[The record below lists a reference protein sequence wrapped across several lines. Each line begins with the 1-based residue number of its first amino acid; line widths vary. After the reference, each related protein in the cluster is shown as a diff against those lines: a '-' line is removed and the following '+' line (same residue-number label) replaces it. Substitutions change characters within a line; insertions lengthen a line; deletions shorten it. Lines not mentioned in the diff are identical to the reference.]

1 MYAIVDIETTGT
13 YAAANGITEISILI
27 SNGKKIVERFESL
40 VNPCQL
46 IPRYIQSF
54 TGITNEMVADAPA
67 FEDIA
72 TSVYSIL
79 NDKVF
84 IAHNVNFDYSF
95 IKAGLLAAGYEY
107 NPKRLCTVRLS
118 RKIFPGFP
126 SYSLGKLCQS
136 LGIKIKNRHRA
147 GGDAEATVKIF
158 HQLIKND
165 KQQHIQ
171 NSLLRNSK
179 ENILPPNVPKEH
191 FDNLP
196 STPGVYYFHNAKGK
210 IIYIGKARNIRNRV
224 NSHFNCGLE
233 RKQKQGFI
241 KETFSI
247 SFQSCGTEL
256 MAIILE
262 STEIKK
268 HWPIYNYSQK
278 RWEDVYG
285 IFSFEDQ
292 NGYKRLAI
300 EKTRKIINP
309 VFRFHFLVDGHTVMR
324 KLINDYNLCPRLC
337 FMQTDNEPCTGIQVK
352 KCFGA
357 CEQKEKPEDYNKKV
371 DNAIEAMNKQP
382 SYIILDKG
390 LNEKEKSCI
399 LVENGRLSGMGYIQ
413 DELQIKD
420 ASMLKD
426 HIQPINENSFLHN
439 LLAGYAARNPSKIIL
454 I

>member
-27 SNGKKIVERFESL
+27 SDGKKIVERFESL
-40 VNPCQL
+40 VNPCQP

-54 TGITNEMVADAPA
+54 TGITDEMVAGAPV

-84 IAHNVNFDYSF
+84 IAHNVNFDFSF
-95 IKAGLLAAGYEY
+95 IKASLLAAGYEY

-158 HQLIKND
+158 HQLLKND
-165 KQQHIQ
+165 KQRHIQ
-171 NSLLRNSK
+171 KSLFRNSK
-179 ENILPPNVPKEH
+179 ENMLPPNVPKEH
-191 FDNLP
+191 FDKLP

-224 NSHFNCGLE
+224 NSHFNSGLD

-268 HWPIYNYSQK
+268 T
-278 RWEDVYG
+278 
-285 IFSFEDQ
+285 
-292 NGYKRLAI
+292 LA
-300 EKTRKIINP
+300 
-309 VFRFHFLVDGHTVMR
+309 HL
-324 KLINDYNLCPRLC
+324 
-337 FMQTDNEPCTGIQVK
+337 
-352 KCFGA
+352 
-357 CEQKEKPEDYNKKV
+357 
-371 DNAIEAMNKQP
+371 
-382 SYIILDKG
+382 
-390 LNEKEKSCI
+390 
-399 LVENGRLSGMGYIQ
+399 
-413 DELQIKD
+413 
-420 ASMLKD
+420 
-426 HIQPINENSFLHN
+426 
-439 LLAGYAARNPSKIIL
+439 
-454 I
+454 